1 MRRIHRA
8 ASIVLLLTMATGLAA
23 CADGFDPDKLDI
35 LGLNEKKKLPGKREA
50 LFPGGVPGVT
60 QGIPPE
66 YLKGNVA
73 EQPGAAVPIEP
84 LKPEAQPP
92 AQTASAEPA
101 AAAEKPKP
109 RPVRKHVAAK
119 LKPKP
124 KPTRVTLKPAPVQ
137 PAQQAA
143 SPWPAAPPP
152 PPQQQPAQQASS
164 PWPDQQQQTPAPWP
178 SAPPPGTF
186 TKQ

>member
-8 ASIVLLLTMATGLAA
+8 ASIVLLLAFTSSLAA

-50 LFPGGVPGVT
+50 LFPEGVPGVT

-66 YLKGNVA
+66 YMKGNIA

-84 LKPEAQPP
+84 LKPEAQ
-92 AQTASAEPA
+92 TASAEPA
-101 AAAEKPKP
+101 ATAEKPKP
-109 RPVRKHVAAK
+109 KPARKHVAAK
-119 LKPKP
+119 P
-124 KPTRVTLKPAPVQ
+124 KPTPTRITLKPAPAQAAQ
-137 PAQQAA
+137 PQPGQQAT
-143 SPWPAAPPP
+143 SPWPAAPP

-164 PWPDQQQQTPAPWP
+164 PWPDQQQQSPAPWP
-178 SAPPPGTF
+178 AAPPPGTF

>member
-8 ASIVLLLTMATGLAA
+8 ASIVLLLAFTSSLAA

-50 LFPGGVPGVT
+50 LFPEGVPGVT

-66 YLKGNVA
+66 YMKGNIA

-84 LKPEAQPP
+84 LKPEAQ
-92 AQTASAEPA
+92 TASAEPA
-101 AAAEKPKP
+101 ATAEKPKP
-109 RPVRKHVAAK
+109 KPARKHVAAK
-119 LKPKP
+119 P
-124 KPTRVTLKPAPVQ
+124 KPTRITLKPAPAQAAQ
-137 PAQQAA
+137 PQPGQQAT
-143 SPWPAAPPP
+143 SPWPAAPP

-164 PWPDQQQQTPAPWP
+164 PWPDQQQQSPAPWP
-178 SAPPPGTF
+178 AAPPPGTF

>member
-8 ASIVLLLTMATGLAA
+8 ASIVLLLTLATGLAA
-23 CADGFDPDKLDI
+23 CADGFDPDKLDV

-50 LFPGGVPGVT
+50 LFPEGVPGVT

-73 EQPGAAVPIEP
+73 EQTGAAVPIEP

-101 AAAEKPKP
+101 QTAEKPKP
-109 RPVRKHVAAK
+109 KPAHKRVAA
-119 LKPKP
+119 KP
-124 KPTRVTLKPAPVQ
+124 KPTRVTLKPAPAKAAEPQ
-137 PAQQAA
+137 PAQAA
-143 SPWPAAPPP
+143 
-152 PPQQQPAQQASS
+152 
-164 PWPDQQQQTPAPWP
+164 APWP
-178 SAPPPGTF
+178 SAPPPAQPQRLSPLVWVAGLAVIVVILLYF
-186 TKQ
+186 FSR